1 MKVAILSDIHSNL
14 DALEAVL
21 ADIKTQGVDE
31 IWNLGDIVGYGAYP
45 KKCLDI
51 AREQFKI
58 NIMGNH
64 DGCSVSNEAKYRFPM
79 NNFASEG
86 IRYTVASLKSEDNEF
101 LLNLPYYH
109 INKDLGIV
117 LSHGSFFQPEYW
129 HYIQNKHDLLSEYL
143 TLEKQVPEWKISFVG
158 HSHMPFVYTKKNNKP
173 VFPLIFGLV
182 GDKFTLE
189 LEPEQKYIINVG
201 SVGQPRDNNP
211 KSCYCILDINDNNVN
226 MSLLRVEYD
235 TEKAYQAILDVG
247 LSEILGN
254 RLKLGK

>member
-1 MKVAILSDIHSNL
+1 
-14 DALEAVL
+14 
-21 ADIKTQGVDE
+21 
-31 IWNLGDIVGYGAYP
+31 
-45 KKCLDI
+45 
-51 AREQFKI
+51 
-58 NIMGNH
+58 
-64 DGCSVSNEAKYRFPM
+64 
-79 NNFASEG
+79 
-86 IRYTVASLKSEDNEF
+86 
-101 LLNLPYYH
+101 
-109 INKDLGIV
+109 
-117 LSHGSFFQPEYW
+117 
-129 HYIQNKHDLLSEYL
+129 
-143 TLEKQVPEWKISFVG
+143 
-158 HSHMPFVYTKKNNKP
+158 MPFVYTKKNNKP
-173 VFPLIFGLV
+173 VFPHIFGLV